1 MTQTLRQDHRP
12 SRDLPPPE
20 PIAPVPPIAARRR
33 WNWLA
38 GMGVLL
44 VLVAMVLKLSGL
56 IAPAPPVATLAP
68 VKRHAVTA
76 LGWLEPS
83 SNIVKLAA
91 SATVEASRIAR
102 LEVKEGD
109 LVEAGQ
115 IVAVLDAAEKLKA
128 QLGTVE
134 AQVALKEAL
143 VERVRVDT
151 QSSLVS
157 RRMAIART
165 KADLEQAGAEFA
177 RQQTLVG
184 RDIATPANL
193 EKKKRDL
200 DVAKAQFED
209 AQSALRRVEAV
220 LPLES
225 AASEQ
230 IDIAVARRELA
241 AAEADLAQTRV
252 QLDQASIRSP
262 IRGRVLAVHTRPGEK
277 VSTDGVMEVGATAA
291 MIAIAQVYQSD
302 IGLIRIG
309 QPVEL
314 KSDTFSQ
321 PVTGVVERI
330 GLKVKRQSVINNDP
344 ATDTDARVIE
354 VRIAVDPESSTL
366 VADLT
371 RLQIRAHFKLEV
383 Q

>member
-12 SRDLPPPE
+12 SRDLPPE
-20 PIAPVPPIAARRR
+20 PIAPVPPVAARRR
-33 WNWLA
+33 WHWLA

-44 VLVAMVLKLSGL
+44 VLVAMGLKLSAL
-56 IAPAPPVATLAP
+56 IAPAAPVTTLAP

-128 QLGTVE
+128 QLETVE

-165 KADLEQAGAEFA
+165 RADLEQAEAEFA

-200 DVAKAQFED
+200 DVARAQFEE
-209 AQSALRRVEAV
+209 AQSALRRVETV

-262 IRGRVLAVHTRPGEK
+262 IRARVLVVHTRPGEK
-277 VSTDGVMEVGATAA
+277 VSADGVMELGATEA
-291 MIAIAQVYQSD
+291 MAAIAEVYQTD
-302 IGLIRIG
+302 IGLIHVG
-309 QPVEL
+309 QPVEI

-321 PVTGVVERI
+321 PLTGVVERI

-354 VRIAVDPESSTL
+354 VRIAVDPEPSAL
-366 VADLT
+366 VAGLT
-371 RLQIRAHFKLEV
+371 HLQVRAHFKLEV
-383 Q
+383 E